1 MNEEL
6 MDKIIDK
13 CKENPELGMVFDH
26 LMSDS
31 QAAAVAGFT
40 MEEVATICSVGFMIG
55 SDPKLAEMVKNMA
68 AISKMG
74 LDIVDK

>member
-13 CKENPELGMVFDH
+13 CKENKEFAMVFDH

>member
-13 CKENPELGMVFDH
+13 CKENKELAMVFDH

>member
-13 CKENPELGMVFDH
+13 CKENPELGMIFDH

-31 QAAAVAGFT
+31 QAAAVAGFS

-55 SDPKLAEMVKNMA
+55 SDPKLAELVKNIA
-68 AISKMG
+68 NISKMG

>member
-6 MDKIIDK
+6 MDKIIEK
-13 CKENPELGMVFDH
+13 CKNNPEFAEVFDY
-26 LMSDS
+26 LMKGS
-31 QAAAVAGFT
+31 QAAAHCGFT
-40 MEEVATICSVGFMIG
+40 MEEVATICTVGFMIG
-55 SDPKLAEMVKNMA
+55 CDPKLAEMVKNMA

>member
-1 MNEEL
+1 MNDEL

-13 CKENPELGMVFDH
+13 CKDNPDLGMVFDH

-55 SDPKLAEMVKNMA
+55 SDPKLAELVKNIA
-68 AISKMG
+68 NISKMG